1 MEVFDAAQ
9 MSSTFTDNPANDYA
23 RFQITKCTS
32 DVHVGRSES
41 ETYGRRQL
49 MRLCHIPDTYKTVKP
64 YII

>member
-1 MEVFDAAQ
+1 
-9 MSSTFTDNPANDYA
+9 MSSTFMDNPAIDYA

-49 MRLCHIPDTYKTVKP
+49 MRLCHMPDTYKTVKLYI
-64 YII
+64 YIIV